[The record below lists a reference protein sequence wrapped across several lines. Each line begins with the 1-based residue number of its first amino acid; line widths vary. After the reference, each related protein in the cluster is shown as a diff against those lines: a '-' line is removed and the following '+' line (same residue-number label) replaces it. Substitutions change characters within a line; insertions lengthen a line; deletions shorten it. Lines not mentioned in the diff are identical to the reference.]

1 MTKQEARAR
10 AKAQRGALDM
20 AALGAEM
27 TRRLADTALWRDAEQ
42 VFCFVPLK
50 DEPDTLPLLRLALAQ
65 GKRLVVPRVL
75 GGGAMELVALDR
87 LDALRPR
94 AYGILEPEGGVV
106 LAALEETA
114 LALVPCLA
122 ADRHGN
128 RLGRGGGYYD
138 RFLAQYKGARLLLC
152 PTATVLN
159 GLPCDAWDVRFAP
172 EEILTEKGIQL

>member
-10 AKAQRGALDM
+10 AKAQRSTLDM

-27 TRRLADTALWRDAEQ
+27 TRRLADTALWRDAGQ

-75 GGGAMELVALDR
+75 GGGAMELVALDS

-106 LAALEETA
+106 LNALEETA

-138 RFLAQYKGARLLLC
+138 RFLGHYKGKRLLLC
-152 PTATVLN
+152 PAGLVWDTV
-159 GLPCDAWDVRFAP
+159 PTDDRDVRFAP
-172 EEILTEKGIQL
+172 GEILTEKGFL

>member
-10 AKAQRGALDM
+10 AKERRKTLDM
-20 AALGAEM
+20 AAVGAAM
-27 TRRLADTALWRDAEQ
+27 ANQLAGTALWRDAETI
-42 VFCFVPLK
+42 FCFVPLR

-75 GGGAMELVALDR
+75 GGGRMELVTLDG

-94 AYGILEPEGGVV
+94 AYGILEPVGGTVV
-106 LAALEETA
+106 QDLGPGA

-122 ADRHGN
+122 ADHTGR

-138 RFLAQYKGARLLLC
+138 RFLGNYKGKRLLLC
-152 PTATVLN
+152 PADLVWDAV
-159 GLPCDAWDVRFAP
+159 PADAWDVPFAP
-172 EEILTEKGIQL
+172 GELLTEKGFL

>member
-10 AKAQRGALDM
+10 AKAQRSALDM

-27 TRRLADTALWRDAEQ
+27 TRRLADTALWRDAGQ

-94 AYGILEPEGGVV
+94 AYGILEP
-106 LAALEETA
+106 
-114 LALVPCLA
+114 
-122 ADRHGN
+122 
-128 RLGRGGGYYD
+128 
-138 RFLAQYKGARLLLC
+138 
-152 PTATVLN
+152 
-159 GLPCDAWDVRFAP
+159 
-172 EEILTEKGIQL
+172 

>member
-10 AKAQRGALDM
+10 AKAQRSALDM

-75 GGGAMELVALDR
+75 GGGAMELVALD
-87 LDALRPR
+87 
-94 AYGILEPEGGVV
+94 
-106 LAALEETA
+106 ETA

-122 ADRHGN
+122 ADRHGR

-138 RFLAQYKGARLLLC
+138 HFLGHYKGKRLLLC
-152 PTATVLN
+152 PAALVW
-159 GLPCDAWDVRFAP
+159 DAVPADARDVPFSP
-172 EEILTEKGIQL
+172 GEILTEKGFL

>member
-27 TRRLADTALWRDAEQ
+27 TRRLADTALWRDAGQ

-75 GGGAMELVALDR
+75 GGGAMELVALDS

-94 AYGILEPEGGVV
+94 AYGILEPPWPPAGPGRRV
-106 LAALEETA
+106 L
-114 LALVPCLA
+114 
-122 ADRHGN
+122 
-128 RLGRGGGYYD
+128 
-138 RFLAQYKGARLLLC
+138 
-152 PTATVLN
+152 
-159 GLPCDAWDVRFAP
+159 
-172 EEILTEKGIQL
+172 